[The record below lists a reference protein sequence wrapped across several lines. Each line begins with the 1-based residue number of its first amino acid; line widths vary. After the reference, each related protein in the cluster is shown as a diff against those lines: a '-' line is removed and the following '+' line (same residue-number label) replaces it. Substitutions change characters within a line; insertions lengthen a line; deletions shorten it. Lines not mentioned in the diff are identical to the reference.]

1 MKDEIRLTALSVSWL
16 VFVSGVTGLLQA
28 SHCPLSL
35 PDLMFVTK
43 GGADMKINIDSDCTM
58 EEARTFLGLPVVKL
72 RLEAML
78 AELEELMRVNL
89 LAMVSETIFKTWM
102 HTGVPSGVQG
112 WEQM

>member
-1 MKDEIRLTALSVSWL
+1 
-16 VFVSGVTGLLQA
+16 
-28 SHCPLSL
+28 
-35 PDLMFVTK
+35 
-43 GGADMKINIDSDCTM
+43 MKINIDIDCTT
-58 EEARTFLGLPVVKL
+58 EEARKFLGLPVVKL